1 MSCKT
6 NKIASAI
13 SLMSDV
19 LSQELTCE
27 NYDNEDNR
35 EEEDD
40 DEVDQGAI
48 DFVTE
53 QLEDI
58 ETLQAVV
65 EDAVGFDH
73 LSGGDDED
81 DDDDDDFYDY
91 DEDDEDEDDEE
102 EEDGDDGDDGDNGD
116 DDDDDGDDVDDFY
129 DYDDDEDDEDDEEEK
144 EEDDGDDTEPTEEEK
159 EEALLTAGEE
169 LTNQIEELE
178 QDNKSLKEALRKVG
192 TGLEDLETNAQNALN
207 YLEDDDE

>member
-1 MSCKT
+1 
-6 NKIASAI
+6 
-13 SLMSDV
+13 MSDV

-65 EDAVGFDH
+65 EDAVGFDY
-73 LSGGDDED
+73 LSDGDDE
-81 DDDDDDFYDY
+81 
-91 DEDDEDEDDEE
+91 
-102 EEDGDDGDDGDNGD
+102 
-116 DDDDDGDDVDDFY
+116 DDVDDFY